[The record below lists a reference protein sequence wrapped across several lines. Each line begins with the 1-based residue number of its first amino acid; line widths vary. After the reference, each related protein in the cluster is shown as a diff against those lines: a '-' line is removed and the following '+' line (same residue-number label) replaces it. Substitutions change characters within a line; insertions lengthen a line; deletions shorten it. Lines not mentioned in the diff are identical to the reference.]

1 MKQKKRHVKIVFI
14 STLTLATLQLHA
26 SNIESAHYIL
36 EKSTVVADFGKIDP
50 TDSAAVAELLG
61 QGSML
66 HSSEI
71 AKSFLN
77 VPGFSMG
84 RKGGGGS
91 EAFFRS
97 QGASR
102 LPIYLDGGILNGGC
116 GGRMDTPLTY
126 IFPESY
132 DQVSII
138 KGPQDVR
145 YGGLMAGGI
154 LFERRIQRASAP
166 TLTGDASVLY
176 GSFSRL
182 DMTAN
187 VAARGQYG
195 GLQILASDYSQ
206 EDYRAANKKHVH
218 SQYDRQSL
226 SIIGTL
232 TPTQT
237 TAIELAFDVSQGEA
251 AYADRSMDGKAFDR
265 QSWNLHVQQEI
276 SKNVPM
282 VELLLWRNQIDHIM
296 DNYSLRP
303 ASMMFM
309 ASNPK
314 RTNHGVR
321 AEVVLQPTTPLR
333 FYTGVSYN
341 NDKHVSRS
349 ASANN
354 ANAATDMLNANVYV
368 PNYLLEDIGIYTQ
381 AEFISD
387 SGYGLFGGV
396 RYDNSRALQYATG
409 TKAIEGLGS
418 AFARYEHYLQY
429 TTLFVGAGLAQRAPD
444 FWERNKLNGMA
455 LSKEQNAQLDIG
467 LHSQYGKWN
476 LQASAF
482 ASFVKN
488 YILLHYTTQTTAL
501 NTDATLYGGEFEVGY
516 QLFEP
521 LRLSAGLAY
530 TYGQS
535 NTLHS
540 PLPQI
545 APLSS
550 KVGLNF
556 VYYSWIAQVDIFA
569 NAAQHRFK
577 TDYGNIIGKD
587 IGKTAGFYTLNA
599 YTGYAHKYFTALVGV
614 ENATNQLYAY
624 HLSKNSI
631 AIDGL
636 QNPTSTRVY
645 EPGAQFWF
653 KLQAR
658 F

>member
-1 MKQKKRHVKIVFI
+1 MKNKKQHVRFLLI
-14 STLTLATLQLHA
+14 STLTLTAPQLHA
-26 SNIESAHYIL
+26 DSPAPAHHTF

-126 IFPESY
+126 IFAESY
-132 DQVSII
+132 DRVSVV

-145 YGGLMAGGI
+145 YGALMAGGI
-154 LFERRIQRASAP
+154 LFERGIQRASAP
-166 TLTGDASVLY
+166 SFTGDASVLY
-176 GSFSRL
+176 GSFNRL

-195 GLQILASDYSQ
+195 GLQILASDYAQ
-206 EDYRAANKKHVH
+206 DDYRAANKKHVH

-237 TAIELAFDVSQGEA
+237 TAIELAFDISQGEA
-251 AYADRSMDGKAFDR
+251 AYADRTMDGKEFDR
-265 QSWNLHVQQEI
+265 QSWNLHVQQEV
-276 SKNVPM
+276 SKTIPM
-282 VELLLWRNQIDHIM
+282 VEILLWRNAIDHVM

-314 RTNHGVR
+314 RTNHGAR
-321 AEVVLQPTTPLR
+321 AEVVAQPTTALR

-349 ASANN
+349 ASANS
-354 ANAATDMLNANVYV
+354 ADAATDMLNANVYV
-368 PNYLLEDIGIYTQ
+368 PNYLFEDIGIYTQ
-381 AEFISD
+381 AEFVSD
-387 SGYGLFGGV
+387 LGYGLFGGV
-396 RYDNSRALQYATG
+396 RYDNARARQYETG
-409 TKAIEGLGS
+409 AKAIDGLGS
-418 AFARYEHYLQY
+418 AFARYEHYLPF

-444 FWERNKLNGMA
+444 FWERNKVNGMA
-455 LSKEQNAQLDIG
+455 LSKEQNTQLDIG
-467 LHSQYGKWN
+467 LHTQYGKWN

-488 YILLHYTTQTTAL
+488 YILLHYTAQTTAL
-501 NTDATLYGGEFEVGY
+501 NTDATLYGGEFEIGY
-516 QLFEP
+516 QLLEP

-556 VYYSWIAQVDIFA
+556 AYHAWIAQVDVFA

-577 TDYGNIIGKD
+577 TNYGNIIGQD

-636 QNPTSTRVY
+636 QNPTSARVY

>member
-1 MKQKKRHVKIVFI
+1 MKNKKQHVRFLLI
-14 STLTLATLQLHA
+14 STLTLTAPQLHA
-26 SNIESAHYIL
+26 DSPAPAHHTF

-126 IFPESY
+126 IFAESY
-132 DQVSII
+132 DRVSVV

-145 YGGLMAGGI
+145 YGALMAGGI
-154 LFERRIQRASAP
+154 LFERGIQRASTP
-166 TLTGDASVLY
+166 RFTGDASVLY
-176 GSFSRL
+176 GSFNRL

-195 GLQILASDYSQ
+195 GLQILASDYAQ
-206 EDYRAANKKHVH
+206 DDYRAANKKHVH

-237 TAIELAFDVSQGEA
+237 TAIELAFDISQGEA
-251 AYADRSMDGKAFDR
+251 AYADRTMDGKEFDR
-265 QSWNLHVQQEI
+265 QSWNLHVQQEV
-276 SKNVPM
+276 SKTIPM
-282 VELLLWRNQIDHIM
+282 VELLLWRNAIDHVM

-314 RTNHGVR
+314 RTNHGAR
-321 AEVVLQPTTPLR
+321 AEVVAQPTTALR

-349 ASANN
+349 ASANS
-354 ANAATDMLNANVYV
+354 ADAATDMLNANVYV
-368 PNYLLEDIGIYTQ
+368 PNYLFEDIGIYTQ
-381 AEFISD
+381 AEFVSD

-396 RYDNSRALQYATG
+396 RYDNARAFQYATG
-409 TKAIEGLGS
+409 DKATEGLGS
-418 AFARYEHYLQY
+418 AFARYEHYLPF

-444 FWERNKLNGMA
+444 FWERNKVNGMA
-455 LSKEQNAQLDIG
+455 LSKEQNTQLDIG
-467 LHSQYGKWN
+467 LHTQYGKWN

-488 YILLHYTTQTTAL
+488 YILLHYATQTTAL
-501 NTDATLYGGEFEVGY
+501 NTDATLYGGEFEIDY
-516 QLFEP
+516 QLLEP

-556 VYYSWIAQVDIFA
+556 AYHAWIAQVDVFA

-577 TDYGNIIGKD
+577 TDYGNIIGQD

-636 QNPTSTRVY
+636 QNPTSARVY

>member
-1 MKQKKRHVKIVFI
+1 MRFLLV
-14 STLTLATLQLHA
+14 STLTLTTFQLHA
-26 SNIESAHYIL
+26 DSLAPAHHTL

-126 IFPESY
+126 IFPENY
-132 DQVSII
+132 DRVSII

-145 YGGLMAGGI
+145 YGALMAGGI
-154 LFERRIQRASAP
+154 LFERNIQRAP
-166 TLTGDASVLY
+166 TTTFTGDASVLY
-176 GSFSRL
+176 GSFKRL

-195 GLQILASDYSQ
+195 GLQILASDYTQ
-206 EDYRAANKKHVH
+206 DDYRAANKKHVH

-237 TAIELAFDVSQGEA
+237 TALELAFDISQGEA

-276 SKNVPM
+276 SKTIPM
-282 VELLLWRNQIDHIM
+282 VELLLWRNQIDHVM

-314 RTNHGVR
+314 RTNHGAR
-321 AEVVLQPTTPLR
+321 AEVVAQPTTSLR
-333 FYTGVSYN
+333 FYTGISYN

-349 ASANN
+349 ASANS
-354 ANAATDMLNANVYV
+354 ANGATDMLNANVYV
-368 PNYLLEDIGIYTQ
+368 PNYLFEDIGIYTQ

-396 RYDNSRALQYATG
+396 RYDNAQALQYATG
-409 TKAIEGLGS
+409 NKATEGLGS

-429 TTLFVGAGLAQRAPD
+429 ATLFVGAGLAQRAPD
-444 FWERNKLNGMA
+444 FWERNKVNGMA
-455 LSKEQNAQLDIG
+455 LSKEQNTQLDIG

-501 NTDATLYGGEFEVGY
+501 NTDATLYGGEFEIGY

-535 NTLHS
+535 DTLHS

-556 VYYSWIAQVDIFA
+556 VYHSWIAQLDVFA

-577 TDYGNIIGKD
+577 ADYGNIIGKD

-599 YTGYAHKYFTALVGV
+599 YTGYAHKYFTVLVGV

-645 EPGAQFWF
+645 EPGAQFWL